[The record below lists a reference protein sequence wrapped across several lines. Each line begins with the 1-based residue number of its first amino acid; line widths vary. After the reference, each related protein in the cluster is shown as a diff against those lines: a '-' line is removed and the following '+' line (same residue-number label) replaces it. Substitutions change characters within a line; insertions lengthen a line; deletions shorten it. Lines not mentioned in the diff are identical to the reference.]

1 MYPNGSGHGGPQHR
15 PDGHVRERAG
25 QLRDDRGPA
34 QRPEGQAAVAVAER
48 GGERAAQEQ
57 DAQHEEVSAML
68 KNKMCMHGVFPDFA
82 GEKKEKRTAGPAAS
96 FVDHDHDNDRDNQTR
111 NSDQHIS
118 IHRSRSHFLSRQ
130 L

>member
-34 QRPEGQAAVAVAER
+34 QRPEGQERPDER

-57 DAQHEEVSAML
+57 DAQQEEVSAML

-82 GEKKEKRTAGPAAS
+82 GEKKRTAGPAAS

>member
-34 QRPEGQAAVAVAER
+34 QRPEGQERPDER

-57 DAQHEEVSAML
+57 DAQQEEVSAML
-68 KNKMCMHGVFPDFA
+68 KNKMCMLKQV
-82 GEKKEKRTAGPAAS
+82 RT
-96 FVDHDHDNDRDNQTR
+96 
-111 NSDQHIS
+111 SDCS
-118 IHRSRSHFLSRQ
+118 PSRLLSR
-130 L
+130 LCR

>member
-1 MYPNGSGHGGPQHR
+1 
-15 PDGHVRERAG
+15 
-25 QLRDDRGPA
+25 
-34 QRPEGQAAVAVAER
+34 
-48 GGERAAQEQ
+48 
-57 DAQHEEVSAML
+57 ML

-82 GEKKEKRTAGPAAS
+82 GEKKRKKRTAGPAAS

>member
-34 QRPEGQAAVAVAER
+34 QRPEGQERPDER

-57 DAQHEEVSAML
+57 DAQQEEVSAML

-82 GEKKEKRTAGPAAS
+82 GEKKEKKNSRT
-96 FVDHDHDNDRDNQTR
+96 R
-111 NSDQHIS
+111 S
-118 IHRSRSHFLSRQ
+118 IVR
-130 L
+130 